1 MTLEITG
8 VNPADISLEDVV
20 AHEFF
25 MESVLILSRSQN
37 LDKDE
42 VVDLVVKL
50 ATASYMIGG
59 IFAKAR
65 ENYNKKTN
73 GES

>member
-8 VNPADISLEDVV
+8 VDPADISLEDVV

-25 MESVLILSRSQN
+25 MEHVSVLFRSED

-42 VVDLVVKL
+42 LTDSVVKL

-59 IFAKAR
+59 IFAQAR
-65 ENYNKKTN
+65 KDYNEKTN
-73 GES
+73 VES

>member
-1 MTLEITG
+1 MTLEIIG
-8 VNPADISLEDVV
+8 VDPADISLEDVV

-25 MESVLILSRSQN
+25 MEHVSILFGN
-37 LDKDE
+37 EDLDKDE
-42 VVDLVVKL
+42 LADSVVKL

-73 GES
+73 VES

>member
-1 MTLEITG
+1 MPLEITG
-8 VNPADISLEDVV
+8 VDSADISLEDVV

-25 MESVLILSRSQN
+25 MEHVVILFRNEN

-42 VVDLVVKL
+42 LVDAIAKL

-59 IFAKAR
+59 IFAQAR
-65 ENYNKKTN
+65 KNYNEKTN
-73 GES
+73 VEN